1 MSDVGPSHRKFS
13 FDTVF
18 DGAGGIASAPPPAR
32 KKLYQPEEV
41 EQIRQQA
48 YAEGERSGVVRAEQE
63 AAQALGQI
71 AQAAKAALSA
81 LAAVAHEHRS
91 SSAALALA
99 AARKIAG
106 AALERFP
113 EAPAVA
119 ALEAMGREIE
129 AEPRLIARVAP
140 HLEERTQAALE
151 TIAQAMSF
159 TGQILAKGDPSLP
172 PAAFVLDWGDG
183 RCAFDPVAAETRVA
197 EALEAALAA
206 EGLHAEPL
214 IPQDAFPQ
222 GETDH
227 V

>member
-1 MSDVGPSHRKFS
+1 MTSPAPTHRRFS

-18 DGAGGIASAPPPAR
+18 DGSGDISSAPPPAR

-41 EQIRQQA
+41 EQIRAAA
-48 YAEGERSGVVRAEQE
+48 YAEGERSAVVRAEQE
-63 AAQALGQI
+63 AAQAMGQI
-71 AQAAKAALSA
+71 AQAAQAALSV

-91 SSAALALA
+91 HSAALAMA

-113 EAPAVA
+113 EAPAQA

-151 TIAQAMSF
+151 TVAQAMGF
-159 TGQILAKGDPSLP
+159 AGQILAKADPSLP

-183 RCAFDPVAAETRVA
+183 RCAFDPVAAEIRVSQ
-197 EALEAALAA
+197 ALEAALAA

-214 IPQDAFPQ
+214 IPQDTFPM
-222 GETDH
+222 GDTDH